1 VTSDFLTRMS
11 NRFRFSRCDTPHLP
25 ITEVW
30 EEEITVELRGNILT
44 ITANETRLLRS
55 PRIYGLLTL
64 EVARFSIFMI
74 IQQLPAKVTDDAFF
88 PAMGSIVLF
97 EPDVSG
103 KRRLRASGMD
113 KNSGQCRG
121 WIFDASETQ

>member
-1 VTSDFLTRMS
+1 MS
-11 NRFRFSRCDTPHLP
+11 NRFRFSRCESPHLP

-30 EEEITVELRGNILT
+30 EEEITVELRQNILT

-55 PRIYGLLTL
+55 PRIYSLLTL
-64 EVARFSIFMI
+64 EAAGMSIFMI
-74 IQQLPAKVTDDAFF
+74 MPTLPLKLTDTSFF
-88 PAMGSIVLF
+88 PAQGSVVLF
-97 EPDVSG
+97 APDGNGV
-103 KRRLRASGMD
+103 RRLQASGMD